1 MIIDITKLKSNI
13 VDKID
18 LDIEVIPDEE
28 LLKEAGIIELKDTYV
43 KGFITKDEVDSY
55 NLNVIISGNMV
66 IPCSVSLKP
75 TNYEFS
81 CSIDENIEEL
91 LEELGKTLKNSENS
105 LDIFPIIWENILM
118 EIPMHIVNEDIHDVK
133 LSGDGWRVITEE
145 EDDDSESV
153 NPELQKLKDLLK

>member
-18 LDIEVIPDEE
+18 IDYSVSVDDDT
-28 LLKEAGIIELKDTYV
+28 LKESGIIELKDTYV
-43 KGFITKDEVDSY
+43 KGFITKNEVDDY
-55 NLNVIISGNMV
+55 NLNVIISGTMV
-66 IPCSVSLKP
+66 LPCSISLKP

-81 CSIDENIEEL
+81 CSIDENVQEL

-133 LSGDGWRVITEE
+133 LSGDGWRVITEVE
-145 EDDDSESV
+145 DDSESV

>member
-18 LDIEVIPDEE
+18 IDYSVSVDEDT
-28 LLKEAGIIELKDTYV
+28 LKESGIIELKDTYV
-43 KGFITKDEVDSY
+43 KGFITKNEVDDY
-55 NLNVIISGNMV
+55 NLNVIISGTMV
-66 IPCSVSLKP
+66 LPCSISLKP

-81 CSIDENIEEL
+81 CSIDENVQEL

-133 LSGDGWRVITEE
+133 LSGDGWRVITDDE
-145 EDDDSESV
+145 DDSESV

>member
-18 LDIEVIPDEE
+18 LDLDVTVDSEE
-28 LLKEAGIIELKDTYV
+28 LNKAGIIELKDTKV
-43 KGFITKDEVDSY
+43 KGFITKDDLNSY
-55 NLNVIISGNMV
+55 NLNIIISGTMV
-66 IPCSVSLKP
+66 VPCSVSLKP
-75 TNYEFS
+75 TNHDFS
-81 CSIDENIEEL
+81 ISVDENMEEL
-91 LEELGKTLKNSENS
+91 LEDLGKTLKNSENTI
-105 LDIFPIIWENILM
+105 DIFPIIWENILM

-145 EDDDSESV
+145 DDDSESV

>member
-18 LDIEVIPDEE
+18 IDEKVIVDSE
-28 LLKEAGIIELKDTYV
+28 LLKETDIIELKDTFV
-43 KGFITKDEVDSY
+43 KGFITRDDLNSY
-55 NLNVIISGNMV
+55 NLNVIISGTMV
-66 IPCSVSLKP
+66 LPCSVSLKP

-91 LEELGKTLKNSENS
+91 LEELGKTLKNSENTI
-105 LDIFPIIWENILM
+105 DIFPIIWENILM

-133 LSGDGWRVITEE
+133 LSGDGWRVITEVE
-145 EDDDSESV
+145 DDSESV

>member
-18 LDIEVIPDEE
+18 IDYSVSVDDDT
-28 LLKEAGIIELKDTYV
+28 LKESGIIELKDTYV
-43 KGFITKDEVDSY
+43 KGFITKNEVDDY
-55 NLNVIISGNMV
+55 NLNVIISGTMV
-66 IPCSVSLKP
+66 LPCSISLKP

-81 CSIDENIEEL
+81 CSIDENVQEL

-133 LSGDGWRVITEE
+133 LSGDGWRVITDDE
-145 EDDDSESV
+145 DDSESV

>member
-18 LDIEVIPDEE
+18 IDEEVIVDSE
-28 LLKEAGIIELKDTYV
+28 LLKETDIIELKDTFV
-43 KGFITKDEVDSY
+43 KGFITRDDLNSY
-55 NLNVIISGNMV
+55 NLNVIISGTMV
-66 IPCSVSLKP
+66 LPCSVSLKP

-91 LEELGKTLKNSENS
+91 LEELGKTLKNSENTI
-105 LDIFPIIWENILM
+105 DIFPIIWENILM

-133 LSGDGWRVITEE
+133 LSGDGWRVITEVE
-145 EDDDSESV
+145 DDSESV

>member
-18 LDIEVIPDEE
+18 IDEEVIVDSE
-28 LLKEAGIIELKDTYV
+28 LLKETDIIELKDTFV
-43 KGFITKDEVDSY
+43 KGFITKDDLNSY
-55 NLNVIISGNMV
+55 NLNVIISGTMV
-66 IPCSVSLKP
+66 LPCSVSLKP

-91 LEELGKTLKNSENS
+91 LEELGKTLKNSENTI
-105 LDIFPIIWENILM
+105 DIFPIIWENILM

-133 LSGDGWRVITEE
+133 LSGDGWRVITEVE
-145 EDDDSESV
+145 DDSESV

>member
-18 LDIEVIPDEE
+18 IDEEVIVDSE
-28 LLKEAGIIELKDTYV
+28 LLKETDIIELKDTLV
-43 KGFITKDEVDSY
+43 KGFITKDDLNSY
-55 NLNVIISGNMV
+55 NLNVIISGTMV
-66 IPCSVSLKP
+66 LPCSVSLKP

-91 LEELGKTLKNSENS
+91 LEELGKTLKNSENTI
-105 LDIFPIIWENILM
+105 DIFPIIWENILM

-133 LSGDGWRVITEE
+133 LSGDGWRVITEVE
-145 EDDDSESV
+145 DDSESV
-153 NPELQKLKDLLK
+153 NPELQKLKDLF

>member
-18 LDIEVIPDEE
+18 IDESINVDEE
-28 LLKEAGIIELKDTYV
+28 LLKETDIIELKDTSV
-43 KGFITKDEVDSY
+43 KGFITKDDLNSY
-55 NLNVIISGNMV
+55 NLNVIISGTMV
-66 IPCSVSLKP
+66 LPCSVSLKP
-75 TNYEFS
+75 TNYDFS

-91 LEELGKTLKNSENS
+91 LEELGKTLKNSENTI
-105 LDIFPIIWENILM
+105 DIFPIIWENILM

-133 LSGDGWRVITEE
+133 LSGDGWRVITDVE
-145 EDDDSESV
+145 DDSESV